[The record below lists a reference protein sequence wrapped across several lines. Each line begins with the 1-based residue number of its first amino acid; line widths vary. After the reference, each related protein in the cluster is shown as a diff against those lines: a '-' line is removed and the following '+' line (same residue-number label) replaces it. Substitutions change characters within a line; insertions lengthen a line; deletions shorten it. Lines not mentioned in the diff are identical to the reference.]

1 MSYSTAIVQGFL
13 LGLFIAISVGPT
25 LFAVIRYSMH
35 HSFKAGI
42 AFVLGVSFS
51 DIIYV
56 TLANLATDWLDFLDK
71 HSTEVG
77 YIGSILFMIM
87 GLYGFF
93 KKYKPKKPPR
103 TGKPISISKGAYI
116 KIWSSGFLMNTLNP
130 AVLLLW
136 VGSLTLV
143 SGAGISKRAVLY
155 GVCLGVVLGI
165 DFLKVFLAEKIRN
178 KLTLRK
184 IMYLNKVSAIFIFVL
199 GLILFFK
206 VYYGVEIG
214 H

>member
-1 MSYSTAIVQGFL
+1 MSYSTAIIQGFL
-13 LGLFIAISVGPT
+13 LGLFIALSVGPT

-51 DIIYV
+51 DILYV
-56 TLANLATDWLDFLDK
+56 TLANLFTSWLNFLEK
-71 HSTEVG
+71 HSTVVG
-77 YIGSILFMIM
+77 YIGSTLFIVM
-87 GLYGFF
+87 GLFGFF

-103 TGKPISISKGAYI
+103 AGMPISISRGDYV

-143 SGAGISKRAVLY
+143 SGAGITKRAVLY

-184 IMYLNKVSAIFIFVL
+184 IMYLNKISAIFIFAL
-199 GLILFFK
+199 GVILFLK
-206 VYYGVEIG
+206 VFYEVELG